1 MSSARVGLGLDWL
14 VGVNRDRHHQNE
26 DVLNPEEAH
35 VDLDDV
41 LPIEEPWENFR
52 LQILFCGIY
61 PALPFVM

>member
-1 MSSARVGLGLDWL
+1 M
-14 VGVNRDRHHQNE
+14 GVNRDRHHQNE

-52 LQILFCGIY
+52 LQILFCGVH